1 MKKIF
6 SWIVAALFILSTF
19 TAALAENETTD
30 VNDTVEV
37 DENVSEEVVITTE
50 DTNETEETEVEE
62 IEIEINDEEE
72 PSVTPDEPIRWGLKR
87 AIERIDLALTFNKA
101 SKAKKGLRH
110 AKERLLEVEA
120 MIAAK
125 KLDAAEKAQKVR
137 EKIMERVQ
145 ENVEEMGDGAEEDVE
160 DVLEIENEV
169 EEQENRMQMLKVKF
183 QFKGNLTEEQRAK
196 IDSLMESFQNKS
208 QTFKLKLQEKKTQI
222 KLKIKAMT
230 EKTDEE
236 IEELM
241 QAKEEKLGI
250 GDERVNRVQA
260 LTKVIEK
267 LEEKKE
273 TVKGINV
280 SGVIGK
286 LTQVRGRL
294 QNKTE
299 EHQRISERIKEKI
312 KEVKNE
318 TQIEGDEGEEEIEI
332 EAEEEYEA
340 EDEDETKSGQ
350 GSQSKSG
357 NSE

>member
-6 SWIVAALFILSTF
+6 SWIVAALFILCTF
-19 TAALAENETTD
+19 TAALAENETTE
-30 VNDTVEV
+30 VNDTVEI
-37 DENVSEEVVITTE
+37 DENVSEEVVVAAE
-50 DTNETEETEVEE
+50 NETQAEE
-62 IEIEINDEEE
+62 IEIEIEDNETAGT
-72 PSVTPDEPIRWGLKR
+72 TPDQPLLWGLER
-87 AIERIDLALTFNKA
+87 AMERIDLALTFNKA

-137 EKIMERVQ
+137 EKIIERVQ
-145 ENVEEMGDGAEEDVE
+145 EQVEEMGDGADEDIE
-160 DVLEIENEV
+160 DILEIENEA

-183 QFKGNLTEEQRAK
+183 QFKGNLTEEQRAQ
-196 IDSLMESFQNKS
+196 IDALIESCQNRS
-208 QTFKLKLQEKKTQI
+208 QAFKLKIQDKKAKVKI
-222 KLKIKAMT
+222 RIKAMT

-241 QAKEEKLGI
+241 QATEERLNI
-250 GDERVNRVQA
+250 TAERSQRVAA

-267 LEEKKE
+267 LEEKKG
-273 TVKGINV
+273 TVRGINV

-299 EHQRISERIKEKI
+299 EQERISERARDKI
-312 KEVKNE
+312 KTARDNE
-318 TQIEGDEGEEEIEI
+318 TET
-332 EAEEEYEA
+332 
-340 EDEDETKSGQ
+340 EDEDEEETETEDEEEEADEDEDEEEDDEDESGAGQ
-350 GSQSKSG
+350 GAQTQAG
-357 NSE
+357 Q